1 MRWTINVFKK
11 KNHNNIGT
19 FLASGSYDATSLNK
33 TRHVIAVYLSNLSI
47 DEMKQI
53 IDGKMAAA
61 NPLHGV

>member
-1 MRWTINVFKK
+1 MRWTINVLKK
-11 KNHNNIGT
+11 KHNNIGT
-19 FLASGSYDATSLNK
+19 CFGFWLLWRNVINL